1 MRSVLIMLK
10 NLRSGGGTE
19 TYVLTLAQSLKKQG
33 YRVGIYT
40 SGGTWLKFFRKKGL
54 RIHIAPSYMNSQKLL
69 KKVLKSYQVFHAN
82 DQFSISLLGTLR
94 PLPRQVIVT
103 IHGKYFKPAAI
114 RKSSAIAKAIIAV
127 SPPIYNYAVRCGA
140 KPAKLHLIPN
150 GIAIEA
156 FRPKGTK
163 SLRKKYKFPSNAF
176 VIGYAGR
183 FTSEKLPLGQRISR
197 ILRSFKAGRPNTRV
211 MIAGRLSKKYVK
223 ENRRY
228 IVAGLISNMSDFY
241 RSCDVVV
248 GTGRVAMEAI
258 ACGKPVLA
266 VGCSG
271 FVGRV
276 TVKNFNY
283 AWRRNFGDHQDKRV
297 KWTDRQLINDLN
309 KILQSKKSGRKQTLQ
324 VRNLMIRQFSS
335 RSMTKKIA
343 RLYQKTP
350 FNAGIS
356 NILCYV
362 W

>member
-1 MRSVLIMLK
+1 MKSVLIMVK

-19 TYVLTLAQSLKKQG
+19 TYVLTLAQTLKKQG

-40 SGGTWLKFFRKKGL
+40 SGGTWLAFFRNKGM
-54 RIHIAPSYMNSQKLL
+54 RIHIASSYMNSQKLL
-69 KKVLKSYQVFHAN
+69 KKMLKLYQVVHAN
-82 DQFSISLLGTLR
+82 DQFSVSLLATLR

-114 RKSSAIAKAIIAV
+114 RKSSTIAKAIITV
-127 SPPIYNYAVRCGA
+127 SPPIYNYALRCGA
-140 KPAKLHLIPN
+140 KSAKLHLIPN
-150 GIAIEA
+150 GIAIEN
-156 FRPKGTK
+156 FRPQGTK
-163 SLRKKYKFPSNAF
+163 SLRKKYKFPSGAN
-176 VIGYAGR
+176 VIGYVGR
-183 FTSEKLPLGQRISR
+183 FASEKLPLGQRISR

-223 ENRRY
+223 DSGRY

-248 GTGRVAMEAI
+248 GTGRVALEAI

-283 AWRRNFGDHQDKRV
+283 AWRRNFGDHQDRRV

-309 KILQSKKSGRKQTLQ
+309 KILQSKKSGKKQTLQ

-335 RSMTKKIA
+335 RSMTKKIV
-343 RLYQKTP
+343 RLYQKKQ
-350 FNAGIS
+350 FNSGIN

-362 W
+362 

>member
-1 MRSVLIMLK
+1 MVPKRSTVIIYNVEVVLRVYGRSPDLKSVLIMIK

-40 SGGTWLKFFRKKGL
+40 SGGTWLDFFRKKGM
-54 RIHIAPSYMNSQKLL
+54 RIHVAPSYKNSQELL
-69 KKVLKSYQVFHAN
+69 KKVLKLYQVLHAN
-82 DQFSISLLGTLR
+82 DQFSISLLDTLR
-94 PLPRQVIVT
+94 PLPSRVVVT

-127 SPPIYNYAVRCGA
+127 SPTIYNYAVRCGA

-150 GIAIEA
+150 GIAIQS

-163 SLRKKYKFPSNAF
+163 SLRKKYKFPSGAF

-197 ILRSFKAGRPNTRV
+197 ILRSYKAGRPNTRV

-223 ENRRY
+223 ENGRF

-248 GTGRVAMEAI
+248 GTGRVALEAI

-271 FVGRV
+271 YVGPV

-283 AWRRNFGDHQDKRV
+283 AWRRNFGDHQEKRV
-297 KWTDRQLINDLN
+297 KWTAGQLINDMN
-309 KILQSKKSGRKQTLQ
+309 KILQWKKMASYKRFKSG
-324 VRNLMIRQFSS
+324 
-335 RSMTKKIA
+335 
-343 RLYQKTP
+343 
-350 FNAGIS
+350 
-356 NILCYV
+356 IL
-362 W
+362 